1 MRCHLCHARFALLSP
16 GATSPIDWVRECV
29 LSLAPDPS
37 PQRNKIL
44 LGLNFYGYDFS
55 TSDMEGILVV
65 CISLYATIVG
75 VCVSSQQVGLPMKPA
90 RYRTILVFAIM
101 GVLTKGSGTGRG
113 ARGPQ
118 FLTFTRR
125 RFAQIIGWFVASHA
139 SHPPNHISVPPPLVV
154 TLDLS

>member
-29 LSLAPDPS
+29 LSLAPEPS

-101 GVLTKGSGTGRG
+101 GG
-113 ARGPQ
+113 AYQGQRNWEG
-118 FLTFTRR
+118 
-125 RFAQIIGWFVASHA
+125 G
-139 SHPPNHISVPPPLVV
+139 
-154 TLDLS
+154 